1 MTIINDIKIKNPTA
15 ELILQ
20 KFSKEEI
27 SELFS
32 TFLILVSKENIIKK
46 SKIEH
51 KKTKWAEFA
60 DKMDGV
66 LDHQTAEHLRK
77 CSQEFRD
84 NFELR
89 DLESK

>member
-32 TFLILVSKENIIKK
+32 TFLILMSKEN
-46 SKIEH
+46 KIEH
-51 KKTKWAEFA
+51 KKTRWAEFS
-60 DKMDGV
+60 DKRQISIAT
-66 LDHQTAEHLRK
+66 LKKTIQTTQAIEGYK
-77 CSQEFRD
+77 EVNNKTIQKI
-84 NFELR
+84 
-89 DLESK
+89 DLI